1 MTRWS
6 LARYSPR
13 AWLRG
18 LPEARRAL
26 ALIGASLLLLLA
38 VTTFGVGYV
47 LRGHE
52 IDDWREGLGNLSLML
67 AETTAQNMASGF
79 EVLDRTADAAQAL
92 LRGDDGGAALR
103 ARPQYQTMRDLG
115 AGLRHVDVV
124 SLIDAHGELLN
135 FSRAYPAPAV
145 NVTERDYFIWHRDH
159 ASAAPFI
166 SVPVRNKVT
175 DRWVYYLSR
184 RLNHADGSFAG
195 VALVGISVD
204 FFVDYFR
211 RVSLGQHASVSLYR
225 DDYTLMA
232 RWPQAENLMGTRV
245 ATGVTQAVISAG
257 LDADVRITRA
267 PRVVDNLRPV
277 LRMGAVRR
285 VHNYPLIINATITED
300 LLLAGWWRNLKL
312 LAAVALVGTLG
323 LLAAFWLVGRLLARR
338 ARDAEQAQALQRQA
352 DAANLAKSRFLA
364 MMSHEIR
371 TPMGGVAGMAELL
384 LETGL
389 DPVQR
394 GYAQNVCLGIG
405 ELTHII
411 NEVLDFSKIESG
423 HMQLEQQPFDPA
435 AQLEQVIALHRAA
448 AERKGLRLEVSAGTG
463 PLWVRGD
470 AARLR
475 QVLGNLLSNAIK
487 FSPSGAIALAYSA
500 EVDGQQTGLWRLRY
514 AVSDQGIGISEAAQA
529 RLFEPYTQADSTI
542 SAQYGGTGLGL
553 AICKRL
559 LELMG
564 GHITCT
570 SQSGAGARFA
580 IDLPVRLAPG
590 GAAAAPAAPPA
601 EVSMSQR
608 RILVAEDNE
617 MNRQLARV
625 LLVRQGW
632 QVDEAPDGQQA
643 LDALAARRYDLV
655 LMDCMMPVLDGY
667 DACRR
672 WRAHEAAEGLARTPV
687 VALTASVIEGDR
699 ERCVAAGMDDY
710 LSKPFSAAQFHAMVL
725 RWGGAGVPDGVAE
738 N

>member
-6 LARYSPR
+6 LRRYSPR

-26 ALIGASLLLLLA
+26 ALIGAALLLLLA
-38 VTTFGVGYV
+38 VTTFGVGYI

-52 IDDWREGLGNLSLML
+52 IDDWRQGLGNLSLML
-67 AETTAQNMASGF
+67 AETTAQSMASGF
-79 EVLDRTADAAQAL
+79 EVLDSTTEVAQTL
-92 LRGDDGGAALR
+92 LRGGGDEHAPLR
-103 ARPQYQTMRDLG
+103 TRQLFQTMREIG
-115 AGLRHVDVV
+115 TGLRQVDVI
-124 SLIDAHGELLN
+124 SLIDAEGELLN
-135 FSRAYPAPAV
+135 FSRSYPAPAV
-145 NVTERDYFIWHRDH
+145 NVVERDYFIWHRDH
-159 ASAAPFI
+159 ASAAPFV
-166 SVPVRNKVT
+166 SAPVRNKVT

-195 VALVGISVD
+195 VVLVGISVD
-204 FFVDYFR
+204 YFVDYFR

-232 RWPQAENLMGTRV
+232 RWPQAENLMGTKV
-245 ATGVTQAVISAG
+245 STGVTQAVIADG
-257 LDADVRITRA
+257 LDADVRVTRA
-267 PRVVDNLRPV
+267 PRVADGLRPV

-312 LAAVALVGTLG
+312 LAAVALAGTLG

-338 ARDAEQAQALQRQA
+338 ARDAEQAQALRRQA

-394 GYAQNVCLGIG
+394 GYAQNVCRGIG

-411 NEVLDFSKIESG
+411 NDVLDFSKIESG

-435 AQLEQVIALHRAA
+435 AQLEQVVALHRAA
-448 AERKGLRLEVSAGTG
+448 AERKGLRLELSAGAG

-487 FSPSGAIALAYSA
+487 FSPSGVIALEYSA
-500 EVDGQQTGLWRLRY
+500 EVDGAQTGLWRLRY
-514 AVSDQGIGISEAAQA
+514 VVSDQGIGISEAAQA

-542 SAQYGGTGLGL
+542 SGQYGGTGLGL

-564 GHITCT
+564 GHIGCANRP
-570 SQSGAGARFA
+570 GAGALRLRPA
-580 IDLPVRLAPG
+580 GGCRLAP
-590 GAAAAPAAPPA
+590 AAHRPRPP
-601 EVSMSQR
+601 R
-608 RILVAEDNE
+608 R
-617 MNRQLARV
+617 R
-625 LLVRQGW
+625 
-632 QVDEAPDGQQA
+632 P
-643 LDALAARRYDLV
+643 RR
-655 LMDCMMPVLDGY
+655 
-667 DACRR
+667 ACR
-672 WRAHEAAEGLARTPV
+672 
-687 VALTASVIEGDR
+687 
-699 ERCVAAGMDDY
+699 
-710 LSKPFSAAQFHAMVL
+710 SAASWWW
-725 RWGGAGVPDGVAE
+725 RTTR
-738 N
+738 